1 MTRDAT
7 IPAPLA
13 ARMDELRRAHEGTG
27 TSGNEE
33 DAILDAAID
42 ALAEFVR
49 RDPAHQSALD
59 LLAIDALVTGAFAG
73 VTDPAHLEALA
84 TRARDRLLALGD
96 GPA

>member
-1 MTRDAT
+1 VKPDAAV
-7 IPAPLA
+7 PALLA
-13 ARMDELRRAHEGTG
+13 ARMEELLRAHQGYG
-27 TSGNEE
+27 TSRAQE
-33 DAILDAAID
+33 DAMLDAAID
-42 ALAEFVR
+42 ALGEFVQ

-73 VTDPAHLEALA
+73 VIDAAHLEALA